1 MANSEFVSFFLQ
13 ISIMLIL
20 ALVCGQAMRRIKQ
33 PVVFG
38 ELLGGILLGPTVF
51 GALLPEVYAFLFD
64 STKTVEIAREA
75 VIQLG
80 MLFFLFVAGLEVNL
94 AFLRRHRLSVSLTG
108 SLGILVPFSLGFAL
122 VFVFP
127 EMFNTSAKSSLLLP
141 LFIGTALSI
150 SALPVIARILIDLD
164 FIRKD
169 IGQIIM
175 AAATI
180 NDLIGWSL
188 FAVILRSSSHG
199 NHLDAQIWHI
209 VLILAGFI
217 ILVWIARRWVG
228 QIILRRWKM
237 RLMGPGRIIGIM
249 AILALLAAAAAEA
262 VGLHAIFGAFILGVA
277 LAPFF
282 GKRNRAH
289 DIIYQFAMSF
299 FAPIYF
305 VSIGLKTNFVKNFDF
320 SLIIIILI
328 VAFIGKVI
336 GAGLG
341 ARLTGRNLRESL
353 AIGFGMNARGAIEMI
368 LASIALENKLIDAR
382 LFVALIIM
390 ALITSLASGPAMQK
404 LIKTKPP
411 EPPLSPS
418 RLK

>member
-1 MANSEFVSFFLQ
+1 MAHSEYISFFLQ

-20 ALVCGQAMRRIKQ
+20 ALVFGQAMRRINQ

-38 ELLGGILLGPTVF
+38 ELLGGILLGPTIF
-51 GALLPEVYAFLFD
+51 GALMPEAYAFLFH
-64 STKTVEIAREA
+64 SSKTVDIARES
-75 VIQLG
+75 VIHLG
-80 MLFFLFVAGLEVNL
+80 MLFFLFMAGLEVNL
-94 AFLRRHRLSVSLTG
+94 AFLRRHRLTVCLTG
-108 SLGILVPFSLGFAL
+108 GLGILVPFSLGFSL
-122 VFVFP
+122 VYAFP
-127 EMFNTSAKSSLLLP
+127 ELFSSATKSSLLLP

-188 FAVILRSSSHG
+188 FAVILRSSLHSDQSGVHIW
-199 NHLDAQIWHI
+199 QIA
-209 VLILAGFI
+209 LILLAFVF
-217 ILVWIARRWVG
+217 LVWVARRLVG

-262 VGLHAIFGAFILGVA
+262 VGLHAVFGAFILGVA

-282 GKRNRAH
+282 GKSNRAH
-289 DIIYQFAMSF
+289 DIIYQFAVSF

-320 SLIIIILI
+320 SLVVVILI
-328 VAFIGKVI
+328 VAFIGKIV

-341 ARLTGRNLRESL
+341 ARLTGRSLRESL

-368 LASIALENKLIDAR
+368 LASIALENRLIDTR

-390 ALITSLASGPAMQK
+390 ALVTSLASGPAMQK
-404 LIKTKPP
+404 LIKNQ
-411 EPPLSPS
+411 SA
-418 RLK
+418 